1 MVKEVEKVVDRR
13 VEVPI
18 VQEKIVRVPEIV
30 TQIVVE
36 RAEVPKVV

>member
-1 MVKEVEKVVDRR
+1 MDRR

-36 RAEVPKVV
+36 RA